1 MEKQKEAKKY
11 HDIFVD
17 SINELDLKLKLQM
30 KEIKKEYQN
39 NIAQEK
45 ILLLHTIC
53 NGENL
58 DFNTLKNKYL
68 KSNEISQIFKIP
80 IVQFAESVNDTI
92 LNKIEYDNN
101 IYYYENKED
110 GDVYNT
116 SSKLVG
122 VFKNNNIVF
131 KN

>member
-1 MEKQKEAKKY
+1 MEKQREAKKY

-17 SINELDLKLKLQM
+17 SINELDIKLKLQM
-30 KEIKKEYQN
+30 KEIKKEYQK

-45 ILLLHTIC
+45 ILLLHAIC
-53 NGENL
+53 DGENL

-68 KSNEISQIFKIP
+68 KSNEISQIFEIP
-80 IVQFAESVNDTI
+80 ITEPVNDTI
-92 LNKIEYDNN
+92 LNRIEYNNN

-110 GDVYNT
+110 GNVYNT